1 MVSRAEGGGG
11 DDGVYK
17 SLRAALVER
26 TELRSLIPRF
36 VETCRD
42 QHQFWAY
49 IKGLFS
55 TYHERRQFI
64 WKEFAPLLKHLE
76 SGAHSPADANIL
88 ASLDA
93 IDPDDVGGVWRRA
106 LERRVSDPEGAITIA
121 RSLLETVC
129 KHIIDGSGGS
139 YGHADD
145 LPKLYHTAATQL
157 SLAPSQHTEDVF
169 KQILGGCQSV
179 VNGLGALRNRLG
191 DAHGKGKQPVKP
203 SARHAELAVN
213 LAGAMATFLAAT
225 WKERQ
230 ASPSWIHSP

>member
-1 MVSRAEGGGG
+1 
-11 DDGVYK
+11 
-17 SLRAALVER
+17 LRPGPVER

-49 IKGLFS
+49 IKGQFG
-55 TYHERRQFI
+55 TYQERRQFT
-64 WKEFAPLLKHLE
+64 WTQFAPLLTHLE
-76 SGAHSPADANIL
+76 SGAHSPADADIL
-88 ASLDA
+88 ATLNA
-93 IDPDDVGGVWRRA
+93 LNPDDVGSVWRRA
-106 LERRVSDPEGAITIA
+106 LERRVSDPKGAITIA

-129 KHIIDGSGGS
+129 KHNIDGSGGS

-145 LPKLYHTAATQL
+145 LPKLYHTAATHL

-191 DAHGKGKQPVKP
+191 DAHGKASSRSSRLRGMPSSPSISRAPWQLFWQPLGKN
-203 SARHAELAVN
+203 ARHPLHGFNE
-213 LAGAMATFLAAT
+213 MIE
-225 WKERQ
+225 KSHDDQ
-230 ASPSWIHSP
+230 ASSIF